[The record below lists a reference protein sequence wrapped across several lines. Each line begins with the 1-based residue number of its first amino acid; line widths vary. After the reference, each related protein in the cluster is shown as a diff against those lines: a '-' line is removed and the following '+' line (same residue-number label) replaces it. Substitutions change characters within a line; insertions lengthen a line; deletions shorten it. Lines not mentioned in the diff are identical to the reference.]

1 MRFIEFIQ
9 SKVDVFWIYNRKR
22 ILIMGWAFLGILI
35 LSLVSVILVYNSYKK
50 DLPSLSQ
57 LHNIEPSLITRI
69 YSADGKV
76 IKEFYTERR
85 IYTPL
90 SQMPPTLINA
100 LLSSEDRRF
109 YSHCG
114 VNTLSILRAIWDSIW
129 FRHRVKA
136 TSTITQQL
144 ARMLFLTPERSISR
158 KIKEVLTSIKIERN
172 YTKDEILELYLNQ
185 SYFGKG
191 AYGVQAAAQLYFS
204 KSVKDLNV
212 SDCAILVSIPKNPGR
227 YSPLTNP
234 DLSMIR
240 RNIVLESMKDFG
252 KLTPHQADSLQRLPL
267 EIHPSPAPLGD
278 APYFT
283 EMVRQYLER
292 NYGEDALYQG
302 GLSVYTTLNS
312 ELQKAAEEALLTELD
327 GRQSIM
333 ERTHSLRDTFYTI
346 AVLDSTDGK
355 PQRKRIYKQIQ
366 GALLAMDNQT
376 GDILAL
382 IGGKDFN
389 QSKFNRATQ
398 ALRQPGSGFK
408 PFIYTAAIDNGARPT
423 DIMYDTPFVITG
435 EDGKEWSPQNFDLIF
450 RGPVTLRK
458 ALAKSINVISAKL
471 IQKVTPQQ
479 AIFYASHMG
488 LTTPLSPYPSL
499 ALGTSEVTLWD
510 MVSAFSVFPN
520 GGIKVQPRYI
530 LKITDRY
537 GKTLEEHKI
546 SRRQEVLSAQTAYIM
561 TTMLQSVIQR
571 GTGYGAISRGFTRPA
586 GGKTGTTDNCSDNWF
601 NGFTPQITTGVWI
614 GNDDKTVIGHNVTGA
629 TTALPVWTK
638 FMMKA
643 HENLPVEEFKVP
655 PGIYFRT
662 VCLES
667 GLLATDKCPHII
679 KDVFT
684 DETMP
689 REYCNIHRSK
699 GLPDFTSLLPFYEKG
714 EATEEEK
721 EEIAF

>member
-1 MRFIEFIQ
+1 MEFLKFVWKQI
-9 SKVDVFWIYNRKR
+9 KDFLKDNRKK
-22 ILIMGWAFLGILI
+22 ILIIGWAFLVALI
-35 LSLVSVILVYNSYKK
+35 LCIASVVIVYNAYKK
-50 DLPSLSQ
+50 DLPSLTQ
-57 LHNIEPSLITRI
+57 LHNIEPSLVTKI
-69 YSADGKV
+69 YSAEGKI

-100 LLSSEDRRF
+100 LLASEDRRF
-109 YSHCG
+109 YSHWG
-114 VNTLSILRAIWDSIW
+114 VNSLSILRAIWDSVW
-129 FRHRVKA
+129 LRHRVRA

-144 ARMLFLTPERSISR
+144 ARMLFLTPERSMAR
-158 KIKEVLTSIKIERN
+158 KIKEALTAIKIERN

-185 SYFGKG
+185 AYFGKG
-191 AYGVQAAAQLYFS
+191 AYGVQAASQLYFS
-204 KSVKDLNV
+204 KNVADLNV
-212 SDCAILVSIPKNPGR
+212 SECAILVSIPKNPAL

-234 DLSMIR
+234 ELSLRR
-240 RNIVLESMKDFG
+240 RNLVLGSMQDFG
-252 KLTPHQADSLQRLPL
+252 KLSSRQADSLKSLPL
-267 EIHPSPAPLGD
+267 EIHPTPAPLGD

-283 EMVRQYLER
+283 EMIRQYLEKK
-292 NYGEDALYQG
+292 YGEDALYRG

-312 ELQKAAEEALLTELD
+312 DLQKVGEQALLIELQT
-327 GRQSIM
+327 RQRNM
-333 ERTHSLRDTFYTI
+333 EKTHSLRDTSYTI
-346 AVLDSTDGK
+346 VVTDSTKGK
-355 PQRKRIYKQIQ
+355 SQRRRVFKQIQ
-366 GALLAMDNQT
+366 GALLSIDNKT
-376 GDILAL
+376 GDVLAL

-389 QSKFNRATQ
+389 QSKFNRVTQ

-408 PFIYTAAIDNGARPT
+408 PFVYTAAIDNGAKPT

-435 EDGKEWSPQNFDLIF
+435 EDGKEWSPQNFDEKF

-479 AIFYASHMG
+479 AIFFASHMG

-530 LKITDRY
+530 LKIVDRY

-546 SRRQEVLSAQTAYIM
+546 SQRQEVLSAQTAYIM
-561 TTMLQSVIQR
+561 TTMLESVIQR
-571 GTGYGAISRGFTRPA
+571 GTGYGARAKGFTRPA

-614 GNDDKTVIGHNVTGA
+614 GYDDKTIIGHNVTGA
-629 TTALPVWTK
+629 TTALPVWTN

-643 HENLPVEEFKVP
+643 HENLPIEEFSIP
-655 PGIYFRT
+655 SGIYFKI

-667 GLLATDKCPHII
+667 GLLATDKCHHTIM
-679 KDVFT
+679 DVFT
-684 DETMP
+684 EETMP
-689 REYCNIHRSK
+689 QEYCNIHRSK
-699 GLPDFTSLLPFYEKG
+699 GLPDSTSFVPFYEKG
-714 EATEEEK
+714 EAPEK
-721 EEIAF
+721 EEEIGF

>member
-1 MRFIEFIQ
+1 MEFMKFVWKRIKDFI
-9 SKVDVFWIYNRKR
+9 KDNRKK
-22 ILIMGWAFLGILI
+22 ILIIGWAFLVALI
-35 LSLVSVILVYNSYKK
+35 LCIISVIIVYNAYKK
-50 DLPSLSQ
+50 DLPSLTQ
-57 LHNIEPSLITRI
+57 LHNIEPSLVTKI
-69 YSADGKV
+69 YSADGKI

-85 IYTPL
+85 IYKPL
-90 SQMPPTLINA
+90 SQMPPTLIYA
-100 LLSSEDRRF
+100 LLASEDRRF
-109 YSHCG
+109 YSHWG
-114 VNTLSILRAIWDSIW
+114 VNTLSILRAIWDSVW
-129 FRHRVKA
+129 LRHRVKA

-144 ARMLFLTPERSISR
+144 ARMLFLTPERSMSR
-158 KIKEVLTSIKIERN
+158 KIKEALTSVKIERN

-185 SYFGKG
+185 AYFGKG
-191 AYGVQAAAQLYFS
+191 AYGVQAASQLYFS
-204 KSVKDLNV
+204 KDVEDLNV
-212 SDCAILVSIPKNPGR
+212 SECAILVSIPKNPTV
-227 YSPLTNP
+227 YSPLANP
-234 DLSMIR
+234 ELSLRR
-240 RNIVLESMKDFG
+240 RNLVLGSMQDFG
-252 KLTPHQADSLQRLPL
+252 KLSKYQADSLKSLPL

-283 EMVRQYLER
+283 EMVRQYLEKK
-292 NYGEDALYQG
+292 YGEDALYRG

-312 ELQKAAEEALLTELD
+312 NLQKAGEEALLTELQT
-327 GRQSIM
+327 RQRHM
-333 ERTHSLRDTFYTI
+333 EKTHSLRDTSYTI
-346 AVLDSTDGK
+346 VVTDSTRGK
-355 PQRKRIYKQIQ
+355 PQRRRVFKQIQ
-366 GALLAMDNQT
+366 GALLSIDNKT

-389 QSKFNRATQ
+389 QSKFNRVTQ

-408 PFIYTAAIDNGARPT
+408 PFVYTAAIDNGAKPT

-435 EDGKEWSPQNFDLIF
+435 EDGKEWSPQNFDEKF

-479 AIFYASHMG
+479 AIFFASHMG

-520 GGIKVQPRYI
+520 GGIKVQPRYL

-546 SRRQEVLSAQTAYIM
+546 SQRQEVLSAQTAYIM

-571 GTGYGAISRGFTRPA
+571 GTGYGAIAKGFTRPA

-614 GNDDKTVIGHNVTGA
+614 GYDDKTVIGHNVTGA
-629 TTALPVWTK
+629 TTALPVWTN

-643 HENLPVEEFKVP
+643 HENLPVEEFSVP
-655 PGIYFRT
+655 SGIYFKI

-667 GLLATDKCPHII
+667 GLLATDKCRHTIM
-679 KDVFT
+679 DVFT
-684 DETMP
+684 DETVP
-689 REYCNIHRSK
+689 HEYCNIHRSK
-699 GLPDFTSLLPFYEKG
+699 GLPDSTSFVPFYEKG
-714 EATEEEK
+714 EAPEK
-721 EEIAF
+721 EEELGF